1 MANQHVPKGDLAD
14 NKYIILRRSSVQFR
28 LAAAG
33 SQSWGGACH
42 LWNPSDYP
50 TNPTQ
55 NDFGPTLVAPPGFL
69 GAHRSV

>member
-14 NKYIILRRSSVQFR
+14 NKYMYQSAKVECSIPLG
-28 LAAAG
+28 G
-33 SQSWGGACH
+33 SRVAKLGGACH
-42 LWNPSDYP
+42 LWNP